1 MRAPAIPAVALAVL
15 AVLGGVVW
23 WQSGARWRGE
33 LYCFA
38 DPARV
43 WGVAERPA
51 DLTPSCPSSQGVRR
65 EVRSGQTHVE
75 QFTLARWD
83 PALVRDLLTARGYA
97 VAHALPDDGIQVEA
111 VLTRA
116 GETVLFTAAHQGAG
130 TFVTLSSPGER

>member
-1 MRAPAIPAVALAVL
+1 MRAPAVAAVL
-15 AVLGGVVW
+15 ALCAAAGGVVW
-23 WQSGARWRGE
+23 WQGESRWRGE

-43 WGVAERPA
+43 WGVAPRPPGV
-51 DLTPSCPSSQGVRR
+51 TPSCPASRGVRR
-65 EVRSGQTHVE
+65 EVRSGQTRVE
-75 QFTLARWD
+75 QFTLPGWA
-83 PALVRDLLTARGYA
+83 PQQVRELLTAQGFV

-116 GETVLFTAAHQGAG
+116 GETVLYTAAHQGEG